1 MVFRL
6 EDSGNWD
13 EIGAGHLTFIAVK
26 NKAFKERPNKEINL
40 ELETISD
47 SIEPKCDNYIFV
59 ELEDDQ
65 KEKNDEIL

>member
-13 EIGAGHLTFIAVK
+13 EIGAGQLTFIVVK
-26 NKAFKERPNKEINL
+26 SQALPERPNKEINL
-40 ELETISD
+40 QLETVSD
-47 SIEPKCDNYIFV
+47 NIEQKCSNYICV
-59 ELEDDQ
+59 EYDDDL